1 MGKKKKQEKLEK
13 QKKQKKKEKK
23 LSAKPQ
29 LDVELWQKEELQ
41 EELTE
46 EPVEKPVK
54 KTAEKLSENNKS
66 NNKRNTKKNK
76 MVPEMTES
84 AEVAEILKVFADA
97 SRLQIMDLLSQQELC
112 ATELLKSMNI
122 VQSTLSHHMKVL
134 TEAGIVVCK
143 KQGRRVYY
151 SIDREILVKVSEY
164 IIKWG

>member
-1 MGKKKKQEKLEK
+1 MGKKKKQEKLDK

-29 LDVELWQKEELQ
+29 LDVELWQEEKQ
-41 EELTE
+41 TE

-54 KTAEKLSENNKS
+54 EQSQKVSQKVSQNK
-66 NNKRNTKKNK
+66 KRNKK
-76 MVPEMTES
+76 VPEMAES
-84 AEVAEILKVFADA
+84 VEVAEILKVFADA

-164 IIKWG
+164 IIKWGS